1 MFSKYALKAA
11 AALNPDAAKLNLL
24 KRVRELFKKIKEIN
38 DQNIDV
44 NEKDGQISELLD
56 ATEQGET
63 KPNIELFGP
72 KTYLVK
78 NEIDEPEKAVSI
90 LNYLPQFKTTCLETI
105 GTEKYDKKMMETIDY
120 LSKNAN
126 KRTVALIATKINE
139 RYSNMAGFTEL
150 KVKSIQEKCQ
160 DIIDVIEDD
169 EFHAK
174 SDMLETTI
182 VNGPIIYSDYKDK
195 DNQKEAAKEKDDLT
209 AEMESLTIDPNKKA
223 SGGKRKTKRKN
234 KKSKKSSRKKRKH
247 RKTRKSKK

>member
-11 AALNPDAAKLNLL
+11 AAFNPDAAKLNLL

-78 NEIDEPEKAVSI
+78 KEIDEPEKAVSI

-105 GTEKYDKKMMETIDY
+105 GNQFQTFPNFSNCFTPYLMFSMFLKHFATCVYLLRICSYVSRFLARVET
-120 LSKNAN
+120 SGVRRKV
-126 KRTVALIATKINE
+126 REVE
-139 RYSNMAGFTEL
+139 RMDAVL
-150 KVKSIQEKCQ
+150 V
-160 DIIDVIEDD
+160 
-169 EFHAK
+169 
-174 SDMLETTI
+174 
-182 VNGPIIYSDYKDK
+182 
-195 DNQKEAAKEKDDLT
+195 AAKTDHRGCRNTEHVQKVQNNISSD
-209 AEMESLTIDPNKKA
+209 A
-223 SGGKRKTKRKN
+223 S
-234 KKSKKSSRKKRKH
+234 
-247 RKTRKSKK
+247 TR